1 MSIQSRIRGPVSA
14 AVAFAAVIAPVV
26 VSVVVSSYAGQ
37 AAAQDYPVKPVRF
50 IVSLA
55 AGTSSDTV
63 ARILATKLAEDLRQ
77 QFIIDNRPGAGG
89 SVGGE
94 MASRAPADGYT
105 LFFAASGTTS
115 ISPNMMKLS
124 YDITRD
130 LAPVSLVGSSPFVML
145 THPSLPVRTVKDFIA
160 LAKAKPGRINYG
172 SSGQGATSHLAWEL
186 LRVDTGINIVHV
198 PYKGAAALVALLS
211 GEVEASIFGSA
222 AAMPYI
228 ERKQLRPM
236 AVTSA
241 RRIPLLPD
249 VPAVAETVP
258 GFEVSTSYA
267 LMTTAG
273 SPASAIARLYKAT
286 VAAAADPTVKSRFA
300 AAGVD
305 ASARP
310 PEELMANIKTE
321 TAKWAR
327 VVKATGVRVE

>member
-1 MSIQSRIRGPVSA
+1 MSIGSIFRGCAPAALTVLALCPGYASA
-14 AVAFAAVIAPVV
+14 
-26 VSVVVSSYAGQ
+26 Q
-37 AAAQDYPVKPVRF
+37 EYPVKPVRF
-50 IVSLA
+50 IVALA

-63 ARILATKLAEDLRQ
+63 ARILATKLSEELKQ
-77 QFIIDNRPGAGG
+77 QFVIDNRPGAGG

-94 MASRAPADGYT
+94 MAARAPADGYT

-124 YDITRD
+124 YDVTRD
-130 LAPVSLVGSSPFVML
+130 LAPISLVGSSPFVML
-145 THPSLPVRTVKDFIA
+145 THPSLPVRSVKDFIA
-160 LAKAKPGRINYG
+160 LAKAKPGKINYG
-172 SSGQGATSHLAWEL
+172 SSGQGSTSHLAWEL
-186 LRVDTGINIVHV
+186 MRLDTGINIVHV

-222 AAMPYI
+222 AAMPYV

-241 RRIPLLPD
+241 KRIALLPD

-258 GFEVSTSYA
+258 GFEVSSSYA

-273 SPASAIARLYKAT
+273 SPPAAIARLYKAT
-286 VAAAADPTVKSRFA
+286 LAAAADPAVKSRFA

-305 ASARP
+305 PVARP

-321 TAKWAR
+321 MAKWAR
-327 VVKATGVRVE
+327 VVKATGVKVE